1 MALSNAMCAFEMRWT
16 VENLIAQ
23 HADGIS
29 ASLRARLTLG
39 RSITTDDYRDL
50 LRRRT
55 EARARLAAVS
65 PIVEGFV
72 APAACGPAPPLGGTA
87 GSQGEILHTTGD
99 PSYNAMSS
107 ILGAPVVTV
116 PLMAVG
122 GLPVGVQ
129 VMGQPHEDAAVAAIA
144 RWLAEAIPPVEG

>member
-16 VENLIAQ
+16 VENLVAL
-23 HADGIS
+23 HPDGVS
-29 ASLRARLTLG
+29 PSLKARLALG

>member
-1 MALSNAMCAFEMRWT
+1 
-16 VENLIAQ
+16 V
-23 HADGIS
+23 
-29 ASLRARLTLG
+29 
-39 RSITTDDYRDL
+39 
-50 LRRRT
+50 
-55 EARARLAAVS
+55 
-65 PIVEGFV
+65 
-72 APAACGPAPPLGGTA
+72 
-87 GSQGEILHTTGD
+87 HTTGD

-116 PLMAVG
+116 PLMAVS